1 MERTDNAGMRH
12 TMDNAGYTL
21 MKSESGYRDNQNFI
35 NAEFHRVGDDY
46 TGAVAGRLDDAS
58 IHLMGAYGA
67 IRDGIVTP
75 PPPMQLVEGDPI
87 GN

>member
-1 MERTDNAGMRH
+1 MDLSNINTLEARFTNMERTDNAGMRH

-46 TGAVAGRLDDAS
+46 TGAVAGRLDDAF
-58 IHLMGAYGA
+58 HTP
-67 IRDGIVTP
+67 DGG
-75 PPPMQLVEGDPI
+75 LRGDT
-87 GN
+87 